1 MYKNFFGLREHP
13 FRINPDPRYLFPTP
27 QTEDAW
33 DQLRY
38 GIAGRA
44 GLCVLTG
51 EVGTGKTTL
60 INRLLE
66 WLRQQHAHTAFVFN
80 SHLEPRHLMDFLLAD
95 LGVPVEARNNS
106 HSLMQLRRWLLEQ
119 YRANQIAVLI
129 VDEAQGLSLDLLE
142 EVRLLLN
149 VETPSE
155 KLLQVV
161 LVGQPELEDTLKRRE
176 LRQLRQRIAICCRT
190 VPLTYEQ
197 THQYIRARLRMAGSN
212 GNAIFTSEAVD
223 FIHFFSQGIP
233 RVINLL
239 CEHSLINAYVDNLR
253 PIPASIVEEVAH
265 ELQCDDVQRYTPLS
279 RGENFQ
285 PAHSISTNLVSA
297 NAPAPP
303 VSAAET
309 SAAVLPI
316 AAAKPTIVPNYE
328 RTSENPKASEIF
340 GDPIQGETEPDL
352 ESTGFTSEDAFQLLA
367 AWALKSQTV
376 SSPTALQVINHKIN
390 LEDSQTSELSLAYPG
405 GISADQ
411 SFSDVKE
418 FERFGLLHVKLFR
431 KWPAWLNR
439 RSVSWET
446 HWPAIISSPK
456 LASVRST
463 GVAWLRWTM
472 NRGEQVCHR
481 SSTWLLGKSPM
492 ASPRMALPLIRWLQQ
507 PWG

>member
-1 MYKNFFGLREHP
+1 MYKNFFGLREEP
-13 FRINPDPRYLFPTP
+13 FRINPDPRFLFPTP

-38 GIAGRA
+38 GIATRG
-44 GLCVLTG
+44 GLCVVTG

-66 WLRQQHAHTAFVFN
+66 WLHQQHAHTAFVFN

-106 HSLMQLRRWLLEQ
+106 NSLMHLRHWLLEQ
-119 YRANQIAVLI
+119 YRANRIAVLI

-161 LVGQPELEDTLKRRE
+161 LVGQPELEETLKRRE

-197 THQYIRARLRMAGSN
+197 THEYIRARLCMAGSN
-212 GNAIFTSEAVD
+212 DNAIFTFEAVD
-223 FIHFFSQGIP
+223 FIHFFSLGIP

-239 CEHSLINAYVDNLR
+239 CEHSLINAYVDELR

-265 ELQCDDVQRYTPLS
+265 ELQCDDVQRRTPLS
-279 RGENFQ
+279 RREKFR
-285 PAHSISTNLVSA
+285 PMHSISTDLKSA
-297 NAPAPP
+297 KASAPP
-303 VSAAET
+303 LSVAET
-309 SAAVLPI
+309 SSAALPVG
-316 AAAKPTIVPNYE
+316 AAKPTIVPGCE
-328 RTSENPKASEIF
+328 RASENPKASEAF
-340 GDPIQGETEPDL
+340 GDPTQKETEPDL
-352 ESTGFTSEDAFQLLA
+352 ESTGFTSEDAFRLLA
-367 AWALKSQTV
+367 AWAPKSQTA
-376 SSPTALQVINHKIN
+376 SSPSALQVISHKIK
-390 LEDSQTSELSLAYPG
+390 LEDSQTSESSSAYPAG
-405 GISADQ
+405 TSADQ

-418 FERFGLLHVKLFR
+418 IERFGLSHVKLFR
-431 KWPAWLNR
+431 NWPAWLNR
-439 RSVSWET
+439 RSVSWEM
-446 HWPAIISSPK
+446 HWPAIISSPN

-463 GVAWLRWTM
+463 GVGWLRWAM
-472 NRGEQVCHR
+472 NRGEQACHR